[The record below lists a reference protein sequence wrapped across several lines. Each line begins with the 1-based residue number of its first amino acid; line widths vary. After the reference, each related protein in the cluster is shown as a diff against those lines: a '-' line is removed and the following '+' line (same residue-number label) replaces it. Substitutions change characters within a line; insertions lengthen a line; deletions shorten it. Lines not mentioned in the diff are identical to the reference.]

1 MIRFVVKWWSL
12 RIWFRVGRTVRKY
25 QAKDE
30 RQKKCNKLY
39 RSDNRECWAQAR
51 WWIEFLRC
59 IFSLSISLA
68 LSQSEYSQ
76 TVNSISVY
84 ARPQISEQFTV
95 KSTLAHTCR
104 QYSSAVSSVCCCER
118 FAVPCFIF
126 ICFIA
131 SFALASS
138 YYIVSENRMRR
149 NGLNYSIYVM
159 YGHECMVCWL
169 RIGNE
174 IRTPV
179 DAACMY
185 TTTVCYVW
193 HGVAVT
199 ASQAKHEKNCFGIE
213 NRRTV
218 DSFIHS
224 SLFWAVAI
232 VCRRRFARRKD
243 YYLLVFLFVF
253 RFLFPRIIYGKRS
266 HIE

>member
-1 MIRFVVKWWSL
+1 MVNRILTLHIFFVHFTCSFA
-12 RIWFRVGRTVRKY
+12 IG
-25 QAKDE
+25 
-30 RQKKCNKLY
+30 
-39 RSDNRECWAQAR
+39 
-51 WWIEFLRC
+51 I
-59 IFSLSISLA
+59 
-68 LSQSEYSQ
+68 QS
-76 TVNSISVY
+76 N
-84 ARPQISEQFTV
+84 SEQHFCIRTTANLRTIYC
-95 KSTLAHTCR
+95 KKYISAHLST
-104 QYSSAVSSVCCCER
+104 
-118 FAVPCFIF
+118 IF
-126 ICFIA
+126 IGCFVCMLLPFRA
-131 SFALASS
+131 SFSYVSLLPFFAWAVCALASS

>member
-104 QYSSAVSSVCCCER
+104 QYSSAVSSVCWLLWTLCR
-118 FAVPCFIF
+118 SVLHFHMFHCFL
-126 ICFIA
+126 CA
-131 SFALASS
+131 CL
-138 YYIVSENRMRR
+138 IVLHS
-149 NGLNYSIYVM
+149 
-159 YGHECMVCWL
+159 L
-169 RIGNE
+169 RE
-174 IRTPV
+174 S
-179 DAACMY
+179 DA
-185 TTTVCYVW
+185 
-193 HGVAVT
+193 
-199 ASQAKHEKNCFGIE
+199 
-213 NRRTV
+213 
-218 DSFIHS
+218 
-224 SLFWAVAI
+224 
-232 VCRRRFARRKD
+232 
-243 YYLLVFLFVF
+243 
-253 RFLFPRIIYGKRS
+253 P
-266 HIE
+266 